1 MRIKEMIICCVCLI
15 HLLGIE
21 VSVAKEKAVPVEV
34 IEAKIQKIEQ
44 EISVTGDICAFNQVV
59 VYSKVNGVIEELKV
73 EKGDRVK
80 KGDVL
85 AIVEHN
91 MELSQKAQAEAGV
104 AAAKATIQQAKAQKN
119 VALASLKQAEAQL
132 ELAKLEKERIT
143 QLFKNNTVSKQQYD
157 EVMAKYKV
165 SVATRDLAE
174 ANLKAA
180 EAGIIAAEAALQQAL
195 AQLKQIEIRIQ
206 DYYIRAPISGI
217 ISKRFVDE
225 GAMDSP
231 QQPIVEITQM
241 DKVKVITEVAEKD
254 IALIRPGLSAEF
266 NVESYP
272 EKTFTGKVVLID
284 PTLDVHTR
292 TMGLE
297 IHSENPELLLK
308 PGMFAHLCIKAGE
321 RETLCITQDALM
333 RLPGTGVY
341 YVFKV
346 VNGVAEK
353 VNVTLGVKK
362 GNLVEITSGLEPGDI
377 VVVTGQ
383 GVLKTGTPV
392 QISPLTAERKQ

>member
-21 VSVAKEKAVPVEV
+21 GSVAKEKAVPVEV

-104 AAAKATIQQAKAQKN
+104 AAAKATIQQAKAQKK

-180 EAGIIAAEAALQQAL
+180 EAGIIAAEAGLQQAL

-284 PTLDVHTR
+284 GILNTDSTA
-292 TMGLE
+292 
-297 IHSENPELLLK
+297 NELLNNFNMRI
-308 PGMFAHLCIKAGE
+308 GHAYH
-321 RETLCITQDALM
+321 REYLNNSIDSRNVGIARPYLVIYGGNRTLSDKND
-333 RLPGTGVY
+333 GVY
-341 YVFKV
+341 SQ
-346 VNGVAEK
+346 
-353 VNVTLGVKK
+353 TL
-362 GNLVEITSGLEPGDI
+362 EEPTSNH
-377 VVVTGQ
+377 
-383 GVLKTGTPV
+383 
-392 QISPLTAERKQ
+392 SPPPNHIHLYIHPCQLPLSRYLQPRYMHSQSLYPHHQR